1 MLKQRNGAFHFKES
15 KIIEQEKVLID
26 CYNTPNQKTGFFRM
40 FLKIYKGHYFKLF
53 MSMLFYIIKDSPTWV
68 IPIVIAKMIDIAA
81 SGTDNFLRDSAG
93 YMIFCAVLL
102 IINIPLHY
110 MHIKL
115 MSLARRN
122 VEAGLRGAMIT
133 KLQQLSISFH
143 RSMHSGRIQSK
154 VIRDVEAVEI
164 LTMQVFT
171 TLIGMVVNMIISI
184 SVIIL
189 SNLIVFGFFVICVP
203 IAALIMMAFRKSMRE
218 CNHELRAEIE
228 HASADV
234 AEMVELIPV
243 TRAHAL
249 ERKEIERMSSLLKT
263 VAEKGYRVDI
273 IQSLFG
279 STSWVVFQ
287 LFQILCLFTSC
298 FMAINGW
305 ITLGAIT
312 LYQTYFTRIVNQV
325 SSIVSLLPTLTKGA
339 ESLRSIG
346 EILSA
351 HDVEDYSNK
360 KKISNLRGEYEL
372 KDVCFEYDGRKPVI
386 KDLNIKVEQGETV
399 ALVGAS
405 GSGKSTVINMLI
417 GFYKPNSGVITV
429 DGENMSN
436 LDLRSYRKHIAVVP
450 QSSVLF
456 TGSIRDNITY
466 GLSGVTDE
474 QLNTAIKAANLEEYI
489 KSAPDG
495 LDTNVGEHGN
505 NLSGGQRQRVSIAR
519 AIIRN
524 PQVIILDEATSA
536 LDTVSEKEIQE
547 AISNLTEN
555 HTTFIVAH
563 RLSTIRDADKIA
575 VLKEG
580 RCVEFG
586 TFEELMDLKGE
597 FYKLEKTQLQSA

>member
-1 MLKQRNGAFHFKES
+1 
-15 KIIEQEKVLID
+15 
-26 CYNTPNQKTGFFRM
+26 
-40 FLKIYKGHYFKLF
+40 
-53 MSMLFYIIKDSPTWV
+53 
-68 IPIVIAKMIDIAA
+68 
-81 SGTDNFLRDSAG
+81 
-93 YMIFCAVLL
+93 
-102 IINIPLHY
+102 
-110 MHIKL
+110 
-115 MSLARRN
+115 
-122 VEAGLRGAMIT
+122 
-133 KLQQLSISFH
+133 
-143 RSMHSGRIQSK
+143 
-154 VIRDVEAVEI
+154 
-164 LTMQVFT
+164 
-171 TLIGMVVNMIISI
+171 
-184 SVIIL
+184 
-189 SNLIVFGFFVICVP
+189 
-203 IAALIMMAFRKSMRE
+203 
-218 CNHELRAEIE
+218 
-228 HASADV
+228 
-234 AEMVELIPV
+234 
-243 TRAHAL
+243 
-249 ERKEIERMSSLLKT
+249 
-263 VAEKGYRVDI
+263 
-273 IQSLFG
+273 
-279 STSWVVFQ
+279 
-287 LFQILCLFTSC
+287 
-298 FMAINGW
+298 
-305 ITLGAIT
+305 
-312 LYQTYFTRIVNQV
+312 
-325 SSIVSLLPTLTKGA
+325 
-339 ESLRSIG
+339 G

-417 GFYKPNSGVITV
+417 GFYKPNSGMITV

>member
-1 MLKQRNGAFHFKES
+1 M
-15 KIIEQEKVLID
+15 
-26 CYNTPNQKTGFFRM
+26 
-40 FLKIYKGHYFKLF
+40 
-53 MSMLFYIIKDSPTWV
+53 
-68 IPIVIAKMIDIAA
+68 
-81 SGTDNFLRDSAG
+81 
-93 YMIFCAVLL
+93 
-102 IINIPLHY
+102 
-110 MHIKL
+110 
-115 MSLARRN
+115 
-122 VEAGLRGAMIT
+122 
-133 KLQQLSISFH
+133 
-143 RSMHSGRIQSK
+143 
-154 VIRDVEAVEI
+154 
-164 LTMQVFT
+164 
-171 TLIGMVVNMIISI
+171 
-184 SVIIL
+184 
-189 SNLIVFGFFVICVP
+189 
-203 IAALIMMAFRKSMRE
+203 
-218 CNHELRAEIE
+218 
-228 HASADV
+228 
-234 AEMVELIPV
+234 
-243 TRAHAL
+243 
-249 ERKEIERMSSLLKT
+249 
-263 VAEKGYRVDI
+263 
-273 IQSLFG
+273 
-279 STSWVVFQ
+279 
-287 LFQILCLFTSC
+287 
-298 FMAINGW
+298 
-305 ITLGAIT
+305 
-312 LYQTYFTRIVNQV
+312 
-325 SSIVSLLPTLTKGA
+325 
-339 ESLRSIG
+339 
-346 EILSA
+346 
-351 HDVEDYSNK
+351 
-360 KKISNLRGEYEL
+360 RGEYEL

-466 GLSGVTDE
+466 GLSDVTDE

-495 LDTNVGEHGN
+495 LDTNVGEHGS

-536 LDTVSEKEIQE
+536 LDTISEKEIQE
-547 AISNLTEN
+547 AISNLTDN
-555 HTTFIVAH
+555 RTTFIVAH